1 MMYHSKLIDTL
12 VGTLAPTIAVAAS
25 LQEQMEYWLRI
36 LSLVLGIAVAVVSLY
51 RLLFTHKKK
60 KK

>member
-1 MMYHSKLIDTL
+1 MFQSKLIDTFL
-12 VGTLAPTIAVAAS
+12 GTMAPTIAVAAS

-51 RLLFTHKKK
+51 RLLFKYRKKK
-60 KK
+60 